1 MFDIPPQI
9 TIGELYELL
18 TGSDFLS
25 GFEDDD
31 FGLTTTAA
39 SAAVPGSASASPFL
53 GATSLNLHLSKPAG
67 ATGDEPSD
75 KVAAAATNNASASAS
90 TDAQKPSESL
100 PSAAVSAAVTP
111 PALLSLT
118 SESPADGITHAQI
131 VNAVHDKDTYTLLL
145 KFRTHALAEEFRLAF
160 NGRRFNELEPEICK
174 LAYVHCVEFDE
185 PAKFAFPFKV
195 ARRRKPSQSGLLE
208 CSCETQF

>member
-53 GATSLNLHLSKPAG
+53 GATSLNLHPSKPAG
-67 ATGDEPSD
+67 ATSDEPSD
-75 KVAAAATNNASASAS
+75 HKGAAASASA

-100 PSAAVSAAVTP
+100 PASAVSAAITP

-195 ARRRKPSQSGLLE
+195 ARRRKPSQSGLLTVL
-208 CSCETQF
+208 CIR